1 MATKIIALAIIV
13 ASFALGIYFYPQLP
27 ETVASHWDSAG
38 QVNGYLNRF
47 WGAFL
52 MPIIILAMFLL
63 FLIIPKIDPLSE
75 NIKKFRRY
83 FDWLIVLIM
92 VFMVYVYLLSV
103 LWNLGKEFN
112 LSQFLIPAFGLLFFY
127 MGVLVEN
134 AQRNWSIGI
143 RTPWTLSSDEIW
155 NKTHQIGGK
164 LFKISGIIT
173 LLGIV
178 FPLWAMWLVLAPI
191 IASSVFLFVYSY
203 LQYKKWKK

>member
-178 FPLWAMWLVLAPI
+178 FPLWAMWLVLVPI
-191 IASSVFLFVYSY
+191 IASSTFLFAYSY